1 MEITATHINYLHIC
15 KRKLWLFANGIRMET
30 ESDQV
35 YEGKLTGEL
44 SYADRAAKYTEL
56 VLDGGK
62 IDYYDAK
69 NGIVHEVKQSSKMEK
84 AHIAQVKYYL
94 YLLRE
99 AGVNNPQGILEYP
112 KLRERQQVRWEEGDA
127 EQVARWLKAAEE
139 LITRDKPEAVINS
152 KICKSCSY
160 HDFCYSQ

>member
-1 MEITATHINYLHIC
+1 MTITATHINYLLIC

-30 ESDQV
+30 ESDRV

-56 VLDGGK
+56 VLDGGT

-69 NGIVHEVKQSSKMEK
+69 NQIVHEVKQSNKMEK

-99 AGVNNPQGILEYP
+99 SGVANPQGILEYP
-112 KLRERQQVRWEEGDA
+112 KLRERQQVLWEEGDR
-127 EQVARWLKAAEE
+127 ETVEKWLNEVREVVNK
-139 LITRDKPEAVINS
+139 DKPDAVIDS